1 MSEASGTTNRLAP
14 LAEDTVGPYYPYSFI
29 DGDRSDLTRLHHGL
43 SVGPKGQK
51 IILRGRLLDSDGA
64 PVDDALLEFWQA
76 NAAGILRTPASDEHP
91 ELDPF
96 FDGFGRLITTAAPFD
111 FKTVKPGAIVAGNGM
126 ATRAPHVTLT
136 IFSDGITR
144 LVTQVFFDDE
154 AEANASDPLLTSLPL
169 ELRERLIAQRAGR
182 EADGFTVYE
191 IAIVMRG
198 PGETPFFDDLSS

>member
-1 MSEASGTTNRLAP
+1 MSDAPVTTNRLAP
-14 LAEDTVGPYYPYSFI
+14 LAEDTVGPYYPYSFL
-29 DGDRSDLTRLHHGL
+29 DGDRSDLTRLHYGL
-43 SVGPKGQK
+43 SVGPKGSR

-76 NAAGILRTPASDEHP
+76 NAAGILRTPASDGHP

-96 FDGFGRLITTAAPFD
+96 FDGFGRLITTTAPFD
-111 FKTVKPGAIVAGNGM
+111 FRTVKPGAIPTGDGM
-126 ATRAPHVTLT
+126 AARAPHITLT

-154 AEANASDPLLTSLPL
+154 AQANANDPLLASLPP
-169 ELRERLIAQRAGR
+169 ELRRRLIAKRIGPSG
-182 EADGFTVYE
+182 DGFTLYE

-198 PGETPFFDDLSS
+198 PGETPFFDDLCS

>member
-1 MSEASGTTNRLAP
+1 MNDTSGTTNRLAP
-14 LAEDTVGPYYPYSFI
+14 LTEDTVGPYYPYSFI

-43 SVGPKGQK
+43 SVGPQGQK
-51 IILRGRLLDSDGA
+51 IILRGRLLDSDGE

-76 NAAGILRTPASDEHP
+76 NAAGILRTPASDGHP
-91 ELDPF
+91 ELDPL

-111 FKTVKPGAIVAGNGM
+111 FKTIKPGALPAGNGM
-126 ATRAPHVTLT
+126 AARAPHIMLT

-154 AEANASDPLLTSLPL
+154 AAANASDPLLASLPP
-169 ELRERLIAQRAGR
+169 ELRERLIAKRAGPSG
-182 EADGFTVYE
+182 DGFTIYE